1 MKPINYIVTGIN
13 GSVVDFSNLG
23 MSTIV
28 LADIAERL
36 AAIPRFNGGTKTL
49 YTVAQHSLAMLHLL
63 TIRRASPKVKQL
75 ALLHDMTEAFM
86 GDMVSPLKSLFPA
99 FSKLEADLFE
109 LICCNLR
116 VTNDFTDEEWEEIKA
131 LDHELCLAEWY
142 VLNDNTI
149 PDAGGAW
156 RAVYGDNPTPT
167 DEAVEAVSLMK
178 GVTFSNAAKSFC
190 FAVEDI
196 SVLAEFERGKEKNQK
211 V

>member
-1 MKPINYIVTGIN
+1 MKLTNYVVTGIN

-49 YTVAQHSLAMLHLL
+49 YTVAEHSLAMYYLL
-63 TIRRASPKVKQL
+63 KVRQASPRVKQL
-75 ALLHDMTEAFM
+75 ALMHDMTEAFM
-86 GDMVSPLKSLFPA
+86 GDMVSPLKALFPA
-99 FSKLEADLFE
+99 FSKLESDLFE
-109 LICCNLR
+109 IICCNLR
-116 VTNDFTDEEWEEIKA
+116 VTNDFTDEEWAQIKD

-156 RAVYGDNPTPT
+156 RAVYGDNPTPS
-167 DEAVEAVSLMK
+167 DLAVEVVQLIK
-178 GVTFSNAAKSFC
+178 GAPYHSIVKMFSFN
-190 FAVEDI
+190 VEDI
-196 SVLAEFERGKEKNQK
+196 SAIVDFDRGEEKYQK